1 MSQNPT
7 ENLRRGR
14 RRIEEIPE
22 IILLKD
28 WTWDVVTKRFYL
40 HIRVCLDHDGKDIP
54 RVTEWFVTAETVYP
68 FGTIAIYPSCKNSI
82 TNTFPHQ
89 SINAFEE
96 ENHLWRKGKLC
107 VDLIDQT
114 LGIRVPEKEPF
125 TVDER
130 LFWNMQRAVLWLR
143 AAAEER
149 LIKNGDAFELPDF
162 PVSHIQTVFAFQE
175 DCVSMMI
182 WESTDERCGIARIVR
197 RQLSSEQSIAMIRSF
212 RSIDSQKVIYQPVW
226 GTAIREK
233 NYENALWIRLKEV
246 PVINN
251 WQVPTN
257 LCQLKQI
264 CTNQGIDLLAILKS
278 FAPKARDGRRHLLL
292 VGFPIPAHIGEDSH
306 EMTWQAIELP
316 ALSCG
321 KYTNRVFHSGKRLSI
336 PQTYGA
342 RKGYRPSEAGW
353 WMNDKAKIFLDSMEL
368 SWIRSEN
375 WSARTIKG
383 RGKLA
388 NRLANQRIVMIGL
401 GSLGASIAELLTRAG
416 ATQLTCIDGNALEM
430 GNLCRHTLCMT
441 DLYQS
446 KSKLVAKRLTNIDP
460 NIHTTYAE
468 RYLDIDET
476 GALVPDLSSFDII
489 IDSTGEDQVLAL
501 LSATEWKRKIV
512 FCSSSVGLGA
522 KRLYI
527 NIQRTKLPHF
537 ENFLNLVEPY
547 FQKDSN
553 DFNLDALPRDGIGCW
568 HPLFPA
574 RADDMW
580 FAACTTVKAFR
591 LTDLIIWIQ
600 NCAKWVS
607 DKCSVS
613 FDEICSTWKSFISQK
628 RIISEDDYFLL
639 KRTIFQT
646 LTASKVYK
654 DNLSEWLC
662 YLDKKVGIVSAFTAS
677 ERYPDEIDNYNKLL
691 ETARSHDTQ
700 LTIKF
705 LTRLG
710 IPENQVVLTTRH
722 SSKGLEFDVVI
733 LPGMEKDSF
742 PSYYD
747 NTPRKL
753 AEARRLCFVSVSRAR
768 KACILIRSKNLQN
781 QYGRW
786 FSKEPSPF
794 WVALQEFQDSRSDY

>member
-1 MSQNPT
+1 MPYLSKREIEAIATRVVNAYQRMVGTTGTMIQRVCPEVLIRNLLGLNITYRTLSIDGSILGMTAFDQVGVRVYENKNPT
-7 ENLRRGR
+7 H
-14 RRIEEIPE
+14 
-22 IILLKD
+22 
-28 WTWDVVTKRFYL
+28 FYL
-40 HIRVCLDHDGKDIP
+40 DGK
-54 RVTEWFVTAETVYP
+54 TVLIESALTKPDANPGRLHFTLVHEASHQILKMLFPKEY
-68 FGTIAIYPSCKNSI
+68 
-82 TNTFPHQ
+82 PHQ

-212 RSIDSQKVIYQPVW
+212 RSIDSQKAIYQPVW

-580 FAACTTVKAFR
+580 FAACTTVKALEAFVQNSTEKGISLIYETQTEDGLFNGLR
-591 LTDLIIWIQ
+591 LIEKQ
-600 NCAKWVS
+600 Y
-607 DKCSVS
+607 
-613 FDEICSTWKSFISQK
+613 EY
-628 RIISEDDYFLL
+628 R
-639 KRTIFQT
+639 
-646 LTASKVYK
+646 
-654 DNLSEWLC
+654 
-662 YLDKKVGIVSAFTAS
+662 
-677 ERYPDEIDNYNKLL
+677 
-691 ETARSHDTQ
+691 
-700 LTIKF
+700 
-705 LTRLG
+705 
-710 IPENQVVLTTRH
+710 EN
-722 SSKGLEFDVVI
+722 
-733 LPGMEKDSF
+733 
-742 PSYYD
+742 
-747 NTPRKL
+747 
-753 AEARRLCFVSVSRAR
+753 
-768 KACILIRSKNLQN
+768 
-781 QYGRW
+781 
-786 FSKEPSPF
+786 
-794 WVALQEFQDSRSDY
+794 

>member
-401 GSLGASIAELLTRAG
+401 GSLGASIAELLDR
-416 ATQLTCIDGNALEM
+416 
-430 GNLCRHTLCMT
+430 
-441 DLYQS
+441 
-446 KSKLVAKRLTNIDP
+446 KS
-460 NIHTTYAE
+460 
-468 RYLDIDET
+468 
-476 GALVPDLSSFDII
+476 
-489 IDSTGEDQVLAL
+489 
-501 LSATEWKRKIV
+501 
-512 FCSSSVGLGA
+512 
-522 KRLYI
+522 
-527 NIQRTKLPHF
+527 
-537 ENFLNLVEPY
+537 
-547 FQKDSN
+547 
-553 DFNLDALPRDGIGCW
+553 
-568 HPLFPA
+568 
-574 RADDMW
+574 
-580 FAACTTVKAFR
+580 
-591 LTDLIIWIQ
+591 
-600 NCAKWVS
+600 
-607 DKCSVS
+607 
-613 FDEICSTWKSFISQK
+613 
-628 RIISEDDYFLL
+628 
-639 KRTIFQT
+639 
-646 LTASKVYK
+646 
-654 DNLSEWLC
+654 
-662 YLDKKVGIVSAFTAS
+662 
-677 ERYPDEIDNYNKLL
+677 
-691 ETARSHDTQ
+691 
-700 LTIKF
+700 
-705 LTRLG
+705 
-710 IPENQVVLTTRH
+710 VV
-722 SSKGLEFDVVI
+722 
-733 LPGMEKDSF
+733 
-742 PSYYD
+742 
-747 NTPRKL
+747 
-753 AEARRLCFVSVSRAR
+753 
-768 KACILIRSKNLQN
+768 
-781 QYGRW
+781 
-786 FSKEPSPF
+786 
-794 WVALQEFQDSRSDY
+794 

>member
-416 ATQLTCIDGNALEM
+416 VTQLTCIDGNALEM

-446 KSKLVAKRLTNIDP
+446 KSKLVVKRLTNIDP

-580 FAACTTVKAFR
+580 FAACTTVKALEAFVQNSTEKGISLIYETQTEDGLFNGLR
-591 LTDLIIWIQ
+591 LIEKQ
-600 NCAKWVS
+600 Y
-607 DKCSVS
+607 
-613 FDEICSTWKSFISQK
+613 EY
-628 RIISEDDYFLL
+628 R
-639 KRTIFQT
+639 
-646 LTASKVYK
+646 
-654 DNLSEWLC
+654 
-662 YLDKKVGIVSAFTAS
+662 
-677 ERYPDEIDNYNKLL
+677 
-691 ETARSHDTQ
+691 
-700 LTIKF
+700 
-705 LTRLG
+705 
-710 IPENQVVLTTRH
+710 EN
-722 SSKGLEFDVVI
+722 
-733 LPGMEKDSF
+733 
-742 PSYYD
+742 
-747 NTPRKL
+747 
-753 AEARRLCFVSVSRAR
+753 
-768 KACILIRSKNLQN
+768 
-781 QYGRW
+781 
-786 FSKEPSPF
+786 
-794 WVALQEFQDSRSDY
+794 

>member
-1 MSQNPT
+1 MGGKEGGRGYLYQGIVAVLEALRRNDWDRIYIEFPT
-7 ENLRRGR
+7 EGD
-14 RRIEEIPE
+14 
-22 IILLKD
+22 KVD
-28 WTWDVVTKRFYL
+28 
-40 HIRVCLDHDGKDIP
+40 
-54 RVTEWFVTAETVYP
+54 
-68 FGTIAIYPSCKNSI
+68 IAIYPSCKNSI

-416 ATQLTCIDGNALEM
+416 VTQLTCIDGNALEM

-580 FAACTTVKAFR
+580 FAACTTVKALEAFVQNSTEKGISLIYETQTEDGLFNGLR
-591 LTDLIIWIQ
+591 LIEKQ
-600 NCAKWVS
+600 Y
-607 DKCSVS
+607 
-613 FDEICSTWKSFISQK
+613 EY
-628 RIISEDDYFLL
+628 R
-639 KRTIFQT
+639 
-646 LTASKVYK
+646 
-654 DNLSEWLC
+654 
-662 YLDKKVGIVSAFTAS
+662 
-677 ERYPDEIDNYNKLL
+677 
-691 ETARSHDTQ
+691 
-700 LTIKF
+700 
-705 LTRLG
+705 
-710 IPENQVVLTTRH
+710 EN
-722 SSKGLEFDVVI
+722 
-733 LPGMEKDSF
+733 
-742 PSYYD
+742 
-747 NTPRKL
+747 
-753 AEARRLCFVSVSRAR
+753 
-768 KACILIRSKNLQN
+768 
-781 QYGRW
+781 
-786 FSKEPSPF
+786 
-794 WVALQEFQDSRSDY
+794 